1 MPSWPVKQAG
11 GGGACQGSC
20 PLPRGQHH
28 RKESRDVLSLQMRAT
43 KRDSRPNARFLLL
56 SDLVCLK
63 GLAQPIL
70 NDPDFKY

>member
-1 MPSWPVKQAG
+1 M
-11 GGGACQGSC
+11 
-20 PLPRGQHH
+20 
-28 RKESRDVLSLQMRAT
+28 LSLQMRAT